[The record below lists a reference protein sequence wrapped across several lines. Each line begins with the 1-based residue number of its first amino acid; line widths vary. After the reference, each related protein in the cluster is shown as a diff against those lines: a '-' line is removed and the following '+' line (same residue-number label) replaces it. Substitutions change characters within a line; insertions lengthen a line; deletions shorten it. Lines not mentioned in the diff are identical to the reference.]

1 MEYAQYLTEE
11 SSKTPEQQQ
20 YIQLRF
26 TKPIE
31 RETSGDG
38 QVKPTQLTQRN
49 WNPNQK
55 NDIQGWGDKTQKPWS
70 DLNETEP
77 NCR

>member
-11 SSKTPEQQQ
+11 SSKPPEQQQ

-26 TKPIE
+26 TKPRE
-31 RETSGDG
+31 RKPPGDG
-38 QVKPTQLTQRN
+38 KVNQHNSPNETGTLTRKTISKAKGDETQ
-49 WNPNQK
+49 NPRSN
-55 NDIQGWGDKTQKPWS
+55 
-70 DLNETEP
+70 LNKTEP

>member
-1 MEYAQYLTEE
+1 MPKQQY
-11 SSKTPEQQQ
+11 

-26 TKPIE
+26 TQPIE
-31 RETSGDG
+31 RETLGDG

-55 NDIQGWGDKTQKPWS
+55 NDIQDWGTKLTNPRL
-70 DLNETEP
+70 DLNQTQP
-77 NCR
+77 NFR

>member
-11 SSKTPEQQQ
+11 SRKMPEQQQ

-31 RETSGDG
+31 RETPRDG

-49 WNPNQK
+49 WNPN
-55 NDIQGWGDKTQKPWS
+55 
-70 DLNETEP
+70 
-77 NCR
+77 

>member
-11 SSKTPEQQQ
+11 SSKPPEQQQ

-31 RETSGDG
+31 RETPGDG

-55 NDIQGWGDKTQKPWS
+55 NDIQDWG
-70 DLNETEP
+70 
-77 NCR
+77 